1 MLDQYIIDLV
11 AVVRVPL
18 LPKACGRGWRK
29 LRPSVALSVGLAWR
43 FASASGGENVGPRT
57 HADLTV
63 NVRRLNHSQK
73 LCLTWPL
80 QHWVLSRRTQC

>member
-11 AVVRVPL
+11 AVVHVPL

-57 HADLTV
+57 IYSRRAKKTEAFKSFA
-63 NVRRLNHSQK
+63 RRL
-73 LCLTWPL
+73 T
-80 QHWVLSRRTQC
+80 